1 MCARLYA
8 CRVPADNNT
17 NVYGRLTFAVFLTV
31 IVLIALV
38 LIAQRIPHAQR
49 PTLRHPVSTTVVTNT
64 PARP

>member
-1 MCARLYA
+1 VDVAA
-8 CRVPADNNT
+8 ADDK

-49 PTLRHPVSTTVVTNT
+49 PTLRHPVSTTIITQT
-64 PARP
+64 PTTP